1 MNRNLSYILVAVLTI
16 FISSASYA
24 AQSNEERLSLLQPL
38 IQYDLSFDTNVT
50 VDSVIL
56 WEKMLSPELEEQRK
70 YDMLF
75 LLKGMAVQSLITEG
89 KISLAINNANAMYKK
104 AKEINYPLGTAL
116 ALRAIGNTYLG
127 SSSTQAAIK
136 SYEEALDIMKEIPE
150 AEIYLRNTLSHLIL
164 IQLSTLQTTNFE
176 EEIEQLETYCNKYP
190 NSACYFY
197 LPCCQAFYDI
207 QTNQLPQALVKLQ
220 QLEQIYTQHPYPYFL
235 MIVKYLYGCY
245 YIASK
250 EYPLALKIY
259 DELMLTLRNTC
270 SYRNAQIAQ
279 EHARILALMGKYEES
294 CKAYD
299 DINTRKDSLN
309 TKNYLRQ
316 INELHTLYQID
327 KNELN
332 NLNRQKRIIQWSWCI
347 ILVALSLIVF
357 FIFRIKRNNRRLL
370 QSQQEQEKIKQQVE
384 RSIRTKSLFLSN
396 MSHEI
401 RTPLNALSGFSAI
414 LTEESIDEETR
425 NQCNDIIQQNSELLL
440 KLINDV
446 IDLSSLEV
454 GKMAFKFK
462 EHDAVGICRNVIDMV
477 EKIKQTNADVKF
489 ITSLDSLKLITDNT
503 RLQQVLINLLINATK
518 FTSQG
523 SITLELKLQDD
534 NTALFSVTDTGT
546 GIPQEK
552 QKQIFS
558 RFEKLN
564 ENAQGTGLGLSI
576 CQLIIKEMGGKI
588 WTDPKYTEGAR
599 FFFTHPIR
607 QQNMQKEEV
616 IE

>member
-1 MNRNLSYILVAVLTI
+1 
-16 FISSASYA
+16 
-24 AQSNEERLSLLQPL
+24 
-38 IQYDLSFDTNVT
+38 
-50 VDSVIL
+50 
-56 WEKMLSPELEEQRK
+56 
-70 YDMLF
+70 MLF

-150 AEIYLRNTLSHLIL
+150 AEMYLRNTLSHLIL
-164 IQLSTLQTTNFE
+164 IKLSTLQTTNFE
-176 EEIEQLETYCNKYP
+176 KEIAQLETYCNKYP

-207 QTNQLPQALVKLQ
+207 QTNQLSQALVKLQ
-220 QLEQIYTQHPYPYFL
+220 QLEQIYAQHPYPYFF

-299 DINTRKDSLN
+299 DINMRKDSLN

-316 INELHTLYQID
+316 INELNTLYQID

-425 NQCNDIIQQNSELLL
+425 NQCYDIIQQNSELLL

-454 GKMAFKFK
+454 GKMTFKFK